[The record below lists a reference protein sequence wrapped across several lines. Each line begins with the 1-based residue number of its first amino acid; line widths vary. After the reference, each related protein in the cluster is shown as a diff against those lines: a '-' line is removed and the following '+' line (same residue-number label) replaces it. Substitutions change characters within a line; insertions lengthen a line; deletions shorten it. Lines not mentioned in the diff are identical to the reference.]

1 MRKEFINYIFV
12 FDKTFGLVPTYQHKM
27 RDQNL
32 VVRDTNFKM
41 DALLLTKIKFERAP
55 RPKNGLNELVFWL
68 FESLSQV

>member
-32 VVRDTNFKM
+32 VVRGINFKVSV
-41 DALLLTKIKFERAP
+41 LILTKISNLTKAQEA
-55 RPKNGLNELVFWL
+55 
-68 FESLSQV
+68 

>member
-32 VVRDTNFKM
+32 VVRGINFKV
-41 DALLLTKIKFERAP
+41 DALLLTKIKFERH
-55 RPKNGLNELVFWL
+55 KGLKMV
-68 FESLSQV
+68 